1 MKMNL
6 KKLALENKDK
16 LNLTKKQIRILE
28 YILKSS
34 NWLKSNSQIAE
45 DLGVSRV
52 TVQTVYSILES
63 FYEEENNK
71 S

>member
-1 MKMNL
+1 MNL

>member
-6 KKLALENKDK
+6 QKWAIENKDR
-16 LNLTKKQIRILE
+16 LSLTKKQIKILN
-28 YILKSS
+28 YILKGP
-34 NWLKSNSQIAE
+34 NWLKSNVQIAA

-63 FYEEENNK
+63 FYEEENEN
-71 S
+71 